1 MSVLVR
7 QIGREDAEAYRAI
20 RLKALDN
27 DPRAF
32 SSDAQAER
40 EQPLGWYEEGTRTA
54 AVFLAFEGEVPIG
67 MAGFIRSTQRKS
79 RHIGH
84 LFGLY
89 VAPEGRRR
97 GIGDRL
103 VTAVLAHA
111 ARNVSQI
118 RLGVG
123 TYNQPAQALYH
134 RHGFE
139 IYGTEP
145 KSLLVDGEYIDEH
158 LMVRFLDKEDSNE

>member
-1 MSVLVR
+1 MTFLIR
-7 QIGREDAEAYRAI
+7 QIGPEDAQAYREI
-20 RLKALDN
+20 RLKALEG

-32 SSDAQAER
+32 SSDAEAER
-40 EQPLGWYEEGTRTA
+40 EKPLDWYEEGTRTA
-54 AVFLAFEGEVPIG
+54 AMFPAFDGEDPIG
-67 MAGFIRSTQRKS
+67 MAGFIGSAQRKS
-79 RHIGH
+79 RHIGY
-84 LFGLY
+84 LFGVY

-97 GIGDRL
+97 GVGDGL
-103 VTAVLAHA
+103 VAAVLAHA
-111 ARNVSQI
+111 AQNVSQI

-145 KSLLVDGEYIDEH
+145 RSLLVDGDYIDEH
-158 LMVRFLDKEDSNE
+158 LMVRFLDKEDSK